1 MANLYPSDP
10 SYTGPPTTNP
20 DLTQAERLARIE
32 EHLGLTVAAPSL
44 PAPPEAQPVDENGD
58 LIPVPPE
65 PVDERDGGTP
75 EPTPGAAP

>member
-44 PAPPEAQPVDENGD
+44 PPPPEAV
-58 LIPVPPE
+58 E
-65 PVDERDGGTP
+65 PVVEP
-75 EPTPGAAP
+75 VAVEEPTPEAAP